1 MAAMPGEDA
10 ASVGVRRP
18 PLRTPTGLAR
28 SGRRRTVASNP
39 TKNQP
44 TLSRTA
50 EMSAVDIATGV
61 RDAAARRASSNVR
74 KTTWRQ
80 AIRPGN
86 RAATRRLGPGLT
98 CALPTSGID
107 PHPRRPTHRAPAAV
121 IPGTG
126 HRAERTCPRWH
137 GESANL
143 PAQPHPQSTSREL
156 ASPASIAAPD
166 VALPRMRSSM
176 AMPTGTGQPALRVQ
190 EPHSGS
196 VPVPRHSV
204 PTRDRRPNQGQ
215 PEQHPQQP
223 TPAVSRMANPNRSPA
238 STASSRPS
246 LTRVTVNLTPAAKEA
261 AEKLASEQGINLTD
275 TINRALRI

>member
-1 MAAMPGEDA
+1 MTVRRRSFILLLDLSRTGRFKTVPGRLRKDEDVQRQSDTADESCVQNQFTSPSRSETPWSRARRMAAMPGEYA

-126 HRAERTCPRWH
+126 HRAERTCPR
-137 GESANL
+137 
-143 PAQPHPQSTSREL
+143 
-156 ASPASIAAPD
+156 
-166 VALPRMRSSM
+166 
-176 AMPTGTGQPALRVQ
+176 
-190 EPHSGS
+190 
-196 VPVPRHSV
+196 
-204 PTRDRRPNQGQ
+204 
-215 PEQHPQQP
+215 
-223 TPAVSRMANPNRSPA
+223 
-238 STASSRPS
+238 
-246 LTRVTVNLTPAAKEA
+246 
-261 AEKLASEQGINLTD
+261 
-275 TINRALRI
+275 